1 MVKNP
6 RKKASPSRI
15 RPLNRPELVQVE
27 EGRDDRPTTIV
38 FHSRRAKVTS
48 IEDVWEIVDEWWR
61 GNPIARRYYQV
72 GVEGGAT
79 MTVFR
84 DLVSGAWY
92 RQQAYGSPSGA

>member
-6 RKKASPSRI
+6 RKKTSLSRI

-27 EGRDDRPTTIV
+27 ESEHGPGMIV
-38 FHSRRAKVTS
+38 LQGQRAKVTS

-61 GNPIARRYYQV
+61 ADPIARRYYQV
-72 GVEGGAT
+72 AVEGGTT

-84 DLVSGAWY
+84 DLSSGAWY
-92 RQQAYGSPSGA
+92 KQRA